1 MKTSPDRWDS
11 AAVMSSE
18 DIKLF
23 KSRIIT
29 EMTWFVAVSISIYR
43 TVQLWWPQWPDNAVS
58 KSHKQCRCNFLH
70 ADECHPAWCLW
81 WADTEMIW
89 RLQYYLYNIVH
100 SELMRRIFGAL
111 HKNAEAWILFT
122 QPPPPKRRFF
132 SVCPL
137 SPKSFYISLN
147 RTCTVCDLTH
157 FWQFFCIFLVTFALW
172 ERDKEDNCVD
182 QCSRIHIT
190 Y

>member
-81 WADTEMIW
+81 WADMEMSW
-89 RLQYYLYNIVH
+89 PLQYYLYNIVH
-100 SELMRRIFGAL
+100 SELMRRIFGAP

-122 QPPPPKRRFF
+122 QPPPQNGDFLLSARCPQRVFISAWTELAPFVTWHIFGNFF
-132 SVCPL
+132 A
-137 SPKSFYISLN
+137 SF
-147 RTCTVCDLTH
+147 
-157 FWQFFCIFLVTFALW
+157 
-172 ERDKEDNCVD
+172 
-182 QCSRIHIT
+182 
-190 Y
+190 